1 MRRLPRNRTV
11 RGLRFARPKRWIPQS
26 GIGQDKLE
34 GHWPR
39 PAFITLGESAFP
51 LCAGEDFFVPG
62 YRSLRLTCGLPH
74 ARLILA
80 RIVLRDGRIGM
91 CGAGGVQYL
100 RPN

>member
-26 GIGQDKLE
+26 GISQDKLE

-39 PAFITLGESAFP
+39 PAFITRGESEFP

-74 ARLILA
+74 ARLILT
-80 RIVLRDGRIGM
+80 RIVLRDGGM
-91 CGAGGVQYL
+91 RVCGGGGVQYL
-100 RPN
+100 GSN